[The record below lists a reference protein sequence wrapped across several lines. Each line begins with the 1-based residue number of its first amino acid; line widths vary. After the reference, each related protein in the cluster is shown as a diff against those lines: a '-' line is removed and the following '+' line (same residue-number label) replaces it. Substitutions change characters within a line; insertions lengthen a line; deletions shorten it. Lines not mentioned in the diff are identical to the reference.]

1 MEIKRNINFVPGGKV
16 GFIQTN
22 EDENGA
28 PGQSYDAEQ
37 QNMPLMG
44 GGAQSNQL
52 GQPQFE
58 NKGGYIMIGLCYVS
72 NESID

>member
-28 PGQSYDAEQ
+28 PGQSYDAE
-37 QNMPLMG
+37 
-44 GGAQSNQL
+44 
-52 GQPQFE
+52 
-58 NKGGYIMIGLCYVS
+58 
-72 NESID
+72 